1 MGVRKALA
9 LRTPFLLGKLQFRE
23 NKKAASQFCEAAF
36 SESSPWGNRTPL
48 SRMKILR
55 PNR

>member
-1 MGVRKALA
+1 MA
-9 LRTPFLLGKLQFRE
+9 FLFG
-23 NKKAASQFCEAAF
+23 
-36 SESSPWGNRTPL
+36 SPWGNRTPL

>member
-1 MGVRKALA
+1 MEIHRRANIKKEYVAL
-9 LRTPFLLGKLQFRE
+9 TYSFLG
-23 NKKAASQFCEAAF
+23 
-36 SESSPWGNRTPL
+36 SPWGNRTPL

>member
-1 MGVRKALA
+1 MYI
-9 LRTPFLLGKLQFRE
+9 Q
-23 NKKAASQFCEAAF
+23 KKEAKSVDLVSSITF
-36 SESSPWGNRTPL
+36 TRSPWGNRTPL

>member
-1 MGVRKALA
+1 MISYVLTVVWIYKK
-9 LRTPFLLGKLQFRE
+9 KLDE
-23 NKKAASQFCEAAF
+23 NLMFIVQLS
-36 SESSPWGNRTPL
+36 SSPWGNRTPL